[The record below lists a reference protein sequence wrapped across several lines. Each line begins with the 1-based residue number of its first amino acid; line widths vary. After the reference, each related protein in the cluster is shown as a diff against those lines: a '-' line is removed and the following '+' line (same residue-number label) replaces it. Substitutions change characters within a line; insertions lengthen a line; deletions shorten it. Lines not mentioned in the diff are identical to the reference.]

1 MLLVMSP
8 KLSKRKK
15 LSKREEKAM
24 IKSVKAKIDKGEDI
38 DSDEEEFANEHKL
51 WE

>member
-1 MLLVMSP
+1 MLLVNVT
-8 KLSKRKK
+8 KVKQKKK